1 MTDIEKLQ
9 KALELIESIQTDTY
23 EMTKIQIELDI
34 ERLINWMDREAKNK
48 ADIEYNLKL
57 QGHDL

>member
-1 MTDIEKLQ
+1 MADIEKLQ

-34 ERLINWMDREAKNK
+34 QTLMRYLDENLKNQ

-57 QGHDL
+57 RGHDL